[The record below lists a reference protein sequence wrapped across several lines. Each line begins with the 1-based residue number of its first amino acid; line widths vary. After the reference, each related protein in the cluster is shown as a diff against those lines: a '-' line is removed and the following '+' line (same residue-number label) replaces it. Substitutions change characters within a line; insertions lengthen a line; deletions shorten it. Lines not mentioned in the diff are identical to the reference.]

1 MNTQHSGIGKQPKA
15 TPAAEP
21 LNNIGKPISAE
32 SRERASK
39 MLKSIGMKNSG
50 DRYNCVRDVALYLE
64 KDEPHTAMKKA
75 MGYVDL
81 TGAYRLFAE
90 LLI

>member
-1 MNTQHSGIGKQPKA
+1 MFQHDNGIGIQPKA
-15 TPAAEP
+15 ESSAEP
-21 LNNIGKPISAE
+21 LNNMGKPINEE

-39 MLKSIGMKNSG
+39 MLKSIGIENSG
-50 DRYNCVRDVALYLE
+50 DRYNCVREVALYLE